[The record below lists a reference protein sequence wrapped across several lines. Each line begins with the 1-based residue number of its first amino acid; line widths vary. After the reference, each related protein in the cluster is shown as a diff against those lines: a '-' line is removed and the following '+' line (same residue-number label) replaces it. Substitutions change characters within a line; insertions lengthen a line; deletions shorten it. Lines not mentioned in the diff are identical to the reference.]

1 MKSRFMGKISIA
13 QVLTYILLTVGGIIF
28 LTPFYWMFR
37 SSLMDQ
43 GQIFEMPPIWLPN
56 PIRIDN
62 FKEALTIMPFNRF
75 FFNTAVIVVSAT
87 AGVVLTSSIT
97 AFSFARMRWPG
108 RDKVFICL
116 LSGMMLP
123 QYATLIPTFL
133 GWKFLGAVGTN
144 LPLIIPSWFGGGAFY
159 IFLLRQFYMAIP
171 KELDEAAYVDG
182 AGYFRIFVQIIL
194 PLTKPAIV
202 VVILFSFLHYWND
215 FLAPVIYLNDVSK
228 YTLTL
233 GLALFSGMYNAQ
245 WNLMMAASAVVAIP
259 AIIVFLFGQK
269 YFVEGISITGLKG

>member
-1 MKSRFMGKISIA
+1 MIKEKISIA

-28 LTPFYWMFR
+28 LIPFYWMFR

-43 GQIFEMPPIWLPN
+43 GQIFEMPPVWLPN
-56 PIRIDN
+56 PIRMEN
-62 FKEALTIMPFNRF
+62 FKEALTIMPFNKF
-75 FFNTAVIVVSAT
+75 FLNTIIIVVLAT

-182 AGYFRIFVQIIL
+182 AGYFRIFLQIIL

-202 VVILFSFLHYWND
+202 VVILFSFLHSWND